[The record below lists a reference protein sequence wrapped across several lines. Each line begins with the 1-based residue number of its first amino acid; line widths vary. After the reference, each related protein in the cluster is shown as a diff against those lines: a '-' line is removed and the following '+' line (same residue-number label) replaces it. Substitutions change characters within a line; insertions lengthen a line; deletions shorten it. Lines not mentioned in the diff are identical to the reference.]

1 MLLAAQAVLLLH
13 LAFVVFA
20 VLGSALVWWRLRL
33 IWLHLPALAWGV
45 WIELS
50 HGFCPL
56 TTLENH
62 LLRAAGEPGY
72 GGGFIEHY
80 LMPLLYPPGL
90 LPEQQLRLA
99 AILVGINVI
108 GYGLVVHRHRSR
120 RRSAHV

>member
-13 LAFVVFA
+13 VAFVLFA
-20 VLGSALVWWRLRL
+20 VLGSALVWWRLKL

-50 HGFCPL
+50 HGLCPL

-62 LLRAAGEPGY
+62 LLRAAGEAGY

-90 LPEQQLRLA
+90 QPAHQVWLA
-99 AILVGINVI
+99 VGLIAINGI
-108 GYGLVVHRHRSR
+108 GYGLVIHRHR